1 MATIDN
7 LNHAGRV
14 YAKPKRAASGTNVV
28 KIQRS
33 NVSRAITFDNQEP
46 QAFMRLLPVQSD
58 DTIYEFHFPYSPVN
72 ISYSGLSNEIA
83 EIDRPGATA
92 ILAYKKHQLL
102 KASFDFILAVPFD
115 GIKTSIDTDIA
126 ILRKMAEHTSRPVRV
141 FNLDKMF
148 ERTARRRYQP
158 ANTRHRSYVTKFRI
172 AELSISSVKRNASGG
187 ITQADCQITLIEDVN
202 PKIDVALIP
211 KFVPPTIIPK
221 KPTTTTTTTTPK
233 TLPKATTATEN
244 AAKKNLAWAP
254 KQLSPADVRRLVR

>member
-33 NVSRAITFDNQEP
+33 NVSRVITFDNQEP
-46 QAFMRLLPVQSD
+46 QAFMRLLPIQSD
-58 DTIYEFHFPYSPVN
+58 DTIFEFHFPYSPVN

-126 ILRKMAEHTSRPVRV
+126 ILRKMAEHTTRPVRV

-187 ITQADCQITLIEDVN
+187 ITQADCSITLIEDVN

-211 KFVPPTIIPK
+211 RFVPPPTIPK
-221 KPTTTTTTTTPK
+221 KPTTPKTTTPK
-233 TLPKATTATEN
+233 SLPKASTTTET
-244 AAKKNLAWAP
+244 AAKQNLAWAP
-254 KQLSPADVRRLVR
+254 KTLSPADIRRLVR